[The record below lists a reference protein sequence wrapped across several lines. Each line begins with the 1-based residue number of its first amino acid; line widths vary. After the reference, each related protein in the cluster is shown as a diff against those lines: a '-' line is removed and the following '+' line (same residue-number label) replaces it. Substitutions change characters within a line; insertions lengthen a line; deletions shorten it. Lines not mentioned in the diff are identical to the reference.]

1 MTTQKQPVSI
11 VAEDS
16 PITAPVLQP
25 ESDGEPTLLLPD
37 PLPVPQKKH
46 RFFKGLCIYFVLLL
60 AASAVLLWFL
70 YHQLEQY
77 ETSTPSAALNT
88 YLQWIQDDNY
98 EAMYDAAG
106 YEDTT
111 LNSKSDY
118 IAYLQSLYGN
128 ADTIELREKVTS
140 DSNLLRYA
148 LYSNGQKLSEI
159 TVSRSPEG
167 DGTSWRAITDLVY
180 QEVYTVTAS
189 EDLSLTVNGTEI
201 HLLSFPS
208 VEIQTEMFLSK
219 EDADVTLPIIRKY
232 TLEGFL
238 NPPVITAHTFNG
250 DECTVVKN
258 GNDWSV
264 EIPMS
269 DDNRA
274 AQEALAVDAA
284 TAYAKF
290 VAKDEEKSTLLK
302 KIHKSSQLYQTV
314 RSFSNTWFSAHQA
327 YEFRDLTVTDY
338 TCYSTQEFSCTVS
351 FRPIYTRYGKTVED
365 PTVHYRM
372 SFLLDGDNWLLYS
385 LQQMA
390 TTESTTVDTTVSNV
404 TTSATTTAE

>member
-1 MTTQKQPVSI
+1 MTKQKHTASI

-16 PITAPVLQP
+16 TITAPVLQP
-25 ESDGEPTLLLPD
+25 ESDGEPAILLPD
-37 PLPVPQKKH
+37 PLPPSPKKH

-77 ETSTPSAALNT
+77 ESSTPSAALNT
-88 YLQWIQDDNY
+88 YLQWIQEENY

-106 YEDTT
+106 YEDTA

-118 IAYLQSLYGN
+118 IAYLQSLYDDAGE
-128 ADTIELREKVTS
+128 IELREKITS

-167 DGTSWRAITDLVY
+167 DGTSWCTTTDLVY
-180 QEVYTVTAS
+180 QDAYTVTAS

-208 VEIQTEMFLSK
+208 VEIQNEIFLSK
-219 EDADVTLPIIRKY
+219 EDAEVTLPVIRQY

-238 NPPVITAHTFNG
+238 NPPTIVAHTLSG
-250 DECTVVKN
+250 DECTVVKD

-264 EIPMS
+264 LIPVS
-269 DDNRA
+269 GDIRT
-274 AQEALAVDAA
+274 AQETLATNAA
-284 TAYAKF
+284 TTYAKF
-290 VAKDEEKSTLLK
+290 VAKDEEKYTVLK
-302 KIHKSSQLYQTV
+302 KVHKSSQLYQTI
-314 RSFSNTWFSAHQA
+314 RSFSNTWFSAHQT

-351 FRPIYTRYGKTVED
+351 FRPIYTRYGKVIED

-372 SFLLDGDNWLLYS
+372 TFLLEGEDWLLYS
-385 LQQMA
+385 LQQQTA
-390 TTESTTVDTTVSNV
+390 VAESTTESSAETV
-404 TTSATTTAE
+404 TTTATTAA